1 MNKYIYLITFITLN
15 ISASAQAN
23 KLFRQATK
31 TTDLNEK
38 IELFT
43 KVIELEPKNLDAYFY
58 RGIAKNDLGDY
69 SGAIVDYSKI
79 IVLQPD
85 ADTYYNRGNSRYSLK
100 DLVGAQEDYQN
111 AYKLDPNFIDALYS
125 LGCVKYDLGDYEAAI
140 KDFSLVINMAPREPK
155 TYLLRASAYVALEK
169 YPLALQDYS
178 FAILADPSSDS
189 YYKRGVFYMDI
200 NYYEKAY
207 LDLTFALKLNKNNS
221 YAYFYRGASQLLL
234 GKYLNAASDFNSA
247 LDFDALDFDALLG
260 LALTYY
266 KMKDISNAKLYF
278 QKAKAIIAPEVND
291 ITIDV
296 FKNTYWYQNQSFF
309 FKDNFNG
316 LSAL

>member
-1 MNKYIYLITFITLN
+1 MKKFVLIAILFPL
-15 ISASAQAN
+15 ISFGQAN
-23 KLFRQATK
+23 KFFRQATK
-31 TTDLNEK
+31 TTNLSEK
-38 IELFT
+38 IELYT

-79 IVLQPD
+79 ILLQPD

-111 AYKLDPNFIDALYS
+111 AYNLDPNFIDALYS

-140 KDFSLVINMAPREPK
+140 KDFSLVINKAPREPK

-207 LDLTFALKLNKNNS
+207 QDLTFALKLNENNS

-234 GKYLNAASDFNSA
+234 GKYLNAVSDFNSA

-266 KMKDISNAKLYF
+266 KMNDMANAKLFF
-278 QKAKAIIAPEVND
+278 QKARSIIVPSENEANIEA
-291 ITIDV
+291 

-309 FKDNFNG
+309 FKDNFKG
-316 LSAL
+316 LSSL